1 MEKIWKNYKMKQK
14 GQITFFIIIGLVL
27 IAIFLTMFTMI
38 SQTREQEAEI
48 EVEESRQIPAEIMQL
63 QNFAQSCVA
72 LTVDQAFFKFGRSG
86 SILFDVDGGL
96 IPLSLEVQGED
107 YQVIDGIDAE
117 QINIAY
123 TIKSL
128 KGDIGTYKKDT
139 PEYPFNSFP
148 IMGQTHPHIL
158 QGFYGYV
165 KFPSLE
171 DPSDPANPITIKG
184 QLKNYIENNLKTCT
198 KGFDNFPNLEV
209 SEGDVTANITFYDKS
224 TLVDINYPLEIR
236 KKVSNDLTRIE
247 DFTVRIPIR
256 MRDLHVF
263 ARMILDAEC
272 LTIDNSPMGKQY
284 GSARVAGIMR
294 DIEPS
299 GFDDVIMIEDSS
311 YLIDGS
317 PFRLN
322 LLIANRPPALHYI
335 DPLELPILNVGD
347 SIQGNDEDLLIVQS
361 GGNVIYNFSDEINE
375 LEYYGKH
382 RIYYEPD
389 GDNVS
394 IEYVPQL
401 PYLIIDEDQWVG
413 TKEITI
419 KISDGEYTDWQTIT
433 FNIAN

>member
-1 MEKIWKNYKMKQK
+1 MKQK

-27 IAIFLTMFTMI
+27 IAIFLIMFTMI
-38 SQTREQEAEI
+38 SQTREKEAEI
-48 EVEESRQIPAEIMQL
+48 EVEESRQIPADIMQL
-63 QNFAQSCVA
+63 QDFAQSCVA
-72 LTVDQAFFKFGRSG
+72 LTVNQAFFKFGRSG
-86 SILFDVDGGL
+86 GTLFDVDGGL

-107 YQVIDGIDAE
+107 YQYIEAE
-117 QINIAY
+117 QANIAY
-123 TIKSL
+123 TIKKSL
-128 KGDIGTYKKDT
+128 KEDTGFYKIYM
-139 PEYPFNSFP
+139 PEYPFHSFP
-148 IMGQTHPHIL
+148 SMSINHPHIL

-171 DPSDPANPITIKG
+171 SLSDPANPITIKE
-184 QLKNYIENNLKTCT
+184 QLKNYIENNIKICT
-198 KGFDNFPNLEV
+198 RGFENFANLEV
-209 SEGDVTANITFYDKS
+209 SEGDITANITFHDKS
-224 TLVDINYPLEIR
+224 TVVDINYPLDIR
-236 KKVSNDLTRIE
+236 KKATNDVTRIE
-247 DFTVRIPIR
+247 DFIVRIPLR
-256 MRDLHVF
+256 MHNLHVF

-272 LTIDNSPMGKQY
+272 LMIDNSPFGKQY
-284 GSARVAGIMR
+284 GSARIAGIMR
-294 DIEPS
+294 DIGPS
-299 GFDDVIMIEDSS
+299 GFDDIIMIEDSS

-335 DPLELPILNVGD
+335 DSLELPNLKVGD
-347 SIQGNDEDLLIVQS
+347 SIIGNDEDLLIVQS
-361 GGNVIYNFSDEINE
+361 GSNVIYNFSDKIKNW
-375 LEYYGKH
+375 LEPYGKH

>member
-1 MEKIWKNYKMKQK
+1 MKQK

-48 EVEESRQIPAEIMQL
+48 EVEESRQISGDIRQL
-63 QNFAQSCVA
+63 QDFAQSCVA

-86 SILFDVDGGL
+86 GILFDVDGGP

-123 TIKSL
+123 TIKSM
-128 KGDIGTYKKDT
+128 KGNIGTYKKDT
-139 PEYPFNSFP
+139 PEYPFHSFP

-171 DPSDPANPITIKG
+171 DPSDSANPITIKG
-184 QLKNYIENNLKTCT
+184 QLKYYIEKNLKACT
-198 KGFDNFPNLEV
+198 KGFDNFQNLEI
-209 SEGDVTANITFYDKS
+209 SEGEVTANITFYDKS
-224 TLVDINYPLEIR
+224 TVIDINYPLNIR
-236 KKVSNDLTRIE
+236 KKATNDLTRIE
-247 DFTVRIPIR
+247 DFTVRLPIQ
-256 MRDLHVF
+256 MRNLHVF
-263 ARMILDAEC
+263 VRMILDAEC
-272 LTIDNSPMGKQY
+272 LMIDNSPFGKQY
-284 GSARVAGIMR
+284 GSARIAGIMS
-294 DIEPS
+294 DIGPY
-299 GFDDVIMIEDSS
+299 GFDDIIMIEDSS

-335 DPLELPILNVGD
+335 DLLELPNLNIGD
-347 SIQGNDEDLLIVQS
+347 SIIGNDEDLIIVQS
-361 GGNVIYNFSDEINE
+361 GGNVIYNFSDKIKSLQPGNH
-375 LEYYGKH
+375 K
-382 RIYYEPD
+382 IYYEPD

-394 IEYVPQL
+394 IEYNMPLQG
-401 PYLIIDEDQWVG
+401 YQIIEEDTWSG
-413 TKEITI
+413 KKDITI

-433 FNIAN
+433 FEIIT